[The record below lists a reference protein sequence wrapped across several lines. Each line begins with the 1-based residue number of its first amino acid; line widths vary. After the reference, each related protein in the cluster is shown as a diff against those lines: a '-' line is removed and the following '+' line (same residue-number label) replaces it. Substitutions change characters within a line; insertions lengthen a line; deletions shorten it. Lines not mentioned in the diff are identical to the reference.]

1 MIENH
6 AVYIL
11 ANKRNGVLYIGKSS
25 DLPHRVSQHKSGLIE
40 GFTKKYKIRMLVY
53 YEVYENHWDAAKR
66 EALLKKW
73 KREWK
78 MKLIEERNP
87 DWNDLYADLF

>member
-1 MIENH
+1 MESH

-11 ANKRNGVLYIGKSS
+11 ASKRDGVLYIGKSS
-25 DLPHRVSQHKSGLIE
+25 DLPHRVSQHKSGLVE
-40 GFTKKYKIRMLVY
+40 GFTKKYNIKLLVY

-73 KREWK
+73 KRDWK
-78 MKLIEERNP
+78 IRLIEEENP
-87 DWNDLYADLF
+87 LWEDLYAELF